1 MYLKRLDKPNSGQF
15 TPEEDLD
22 EFDRIILQ
30 LSMSYMMD
38 KNKNEEFENIERIK
52 DIYKRRVT
60 RKEFPSVSYIAYLQ
74 YGIIIADA
82 QIINELITYGYKSI
96 FNKLSW
102 IEKIYSADLSI
113 KTKHPLN

>member
-60 RKEFPSVSYIAYLQ
+60 RKEFPSVSYI
-74 YGIIIADA
+74 
-82 QIINELITYGYKSI
+82 ELITYGYKSI
-96 FNKLSW
+96 FHKLSW
-102 IEKIYSADLSI
+102 LEKIYSADLAI